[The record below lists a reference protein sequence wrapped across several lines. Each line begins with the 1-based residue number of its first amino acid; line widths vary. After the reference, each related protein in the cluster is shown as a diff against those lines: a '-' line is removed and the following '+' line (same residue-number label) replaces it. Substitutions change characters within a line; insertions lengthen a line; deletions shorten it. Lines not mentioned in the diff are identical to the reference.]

1 MIDNTVSRRMFIG
14 GGVAAAGML
23 SAMGATFRPALALA
37 DDPEWAVPQ
46 TTDIAEVITAD
57 VAVIGGGF
65 SGMTC
70 AVQAALNGDR
80 VALIESQG
88 KLGGGGMALE
98 ITCGVGSQLSAAN
111 GIDYEPWELV
121 RAEMENAAWCADGM
135 LWLDLIT
142 NSGANIDWLVEQGV
156 EYEPVVDEY
165 RIMQFS
171 GAYKVAH
178 WYKDGYAGSGYVP
191 QMTERIEGLDIDVF
205 TNTRAYE
212 FVCDESGKVT
222 GVLCSDVN
230 GETVQVNAHV
240 FIVAT
245 GSFAQNE
252 ELLEEEGFRPAEIDI
267 LAMPGHFGDGIRM
280 VRAVG
285 GTFFKGGTAL
295 IYNRIGQLWTFADL
309 NGSVCSGGPFLWVN
323 EEGLRYTDENIA
335 LEKKLCPLEAV
346 QTQIH
351 KSCYT
356 VFDANIFS
364 QVTGGDEGLAQEW
377 ADAIV
382 ENPDDIFVSDDLYAL
397 ADMAGIDA
405 EQFANTVDAY
415 NACCAAGKDSDFGKD
430 PATLVAIENGPFYLA
445 KMHIAMEGSLY
456 GVNIDH
462 NFNVVDSDRVA
473 IPNLFC
479 IGLDSMSLY
488 KSVYPMSVP
497 GSASAECIHGGRT
510 AANRAHAYIEAN
522 GLFGVEPSGP
532 IAGNLADG
540 QEARSL
546 GAAFIRKA
554 ESVMNKND
562 LGLDGGTPQTV
573 TSESCPELFERVGK
587 IMGVDVESCTL
598 ECDVSTIVSETV
610 RGNHETYTY
619 LVTYMDAVID
629 GVEVIYEN
637 GTYSIA

>member
-23 SAMGATFRPALALA
+23 
-37 DDPEWAVPQ
+37 
-46 TTDIAEVITAD
+46 
-57 VAVIGGGF
+57 
-65 SGMTC
+65 
-70 AVQAALNGDR
+70 
-80 VALIESQG
+80 
-88 KLGGGGMALE
+88 
-98 ITCGVGSQLSAAN
+98 
-111 GIDYEPWELV
+111 
-121 RAEMENAAWCADGM
+121 
-135 LWLDLIT
+135 WLDLIK

-212 FVCDESGKVT
+212 FVCDESGKVA

-240 FIVAT
+240 FSVAT

-280 VRAVG
+280 VQAVG

-309 NGSVCSGGPFLWVN
+309 NGSICSGGPFLWVN

-382 ENPDDIFVSDDLYAL
+382 ENPDDTFVSDDLYAL

-415 NACCAAGKDSDFGKD
+415 NACCAAGKWN
-430 PATLVAIENGPFYLA
+430 ATRRTSAGWILRR
-445 KMHIAMEGSLY
+445 ST
-456 GVNIDH
+456 
-462 NFNVVDSDRVA
+462 
-473 IPNLFC
+473 
-479 IGLDSMSLY
+479 GLPTRPLT
-488 KSVYPMSVP
+488 
-497 GSASAECIHGGRT
+497 CLHRT
-510 AANRAHAYIEAN
+510 ARSPRCR
-522 GLFGVEPSGP
+522 GGSRGSGRRWS
-532 IAGNLADG
+532 
-540 QEARSL
+540 ARC
-546 GAAFIRKA
+546 K
-554 ESVMNKND
+554 
-562 LGLDGGTPQTV
+562 T
-573 TSESCPELFERVGK
+573 C
-587 IMGVDVESCTL
+587 
-598 ECDVSTIVSETV
+598 
-610 RGNHETYTY
+610 
-619 LVTYMDAVID
+619 
-629 GVEVIYEN
+629 
-637 GTYSIA
+637 

>member
-23 SAMGATFRPALALA
+23 
-37 DDPEWAVPQ
+37 
-46 TTDIAEVITAD
+46 
-57 VAVIGGGF
+57 
-65 SGMTC
+65 
-70 AVQAALNGDR
+70 
-80 VALIESQG
+80 
-88 KLGGGGMALE
+88 
-98 ITCGVGSQLSAAN
+98 
-111 GIDYEPWELV
+111 
-121 RAEMENAAWCADGM
+121 
-135 LWLDLIT
+135 WLDLIK

-212 FVCDESGKVT
+212 FVCDESGKVA

-280 VRAVG
+280 VQAVG

-309 NGSVCSGGPFLWVN
+309 NGSICSGGPFLWVN

-364 QVTGGDEGLAQEW
+364 QVTGGDEGLSRMLVVDHIVANFDRHW
-377 ADAIV
+377 GNFGVIV
-382 ENPDDIFVSDDLYAL
+382 EAETRQWVGLAPIYDTGENLWCDRAL
-397 ADMAGIDA
+397 ANDFRPYTKALYPMPVSTDISSQLERYA
-405 EQFANTVDAY
+405 EDL
-415 NACCAAGKDSDFGKD
+415 GWLD
-430 PATLVAIENGPFYLA
+430 PAA
-445 KMHIAMEGSLY
+445 
-456 GVNIDH
+456 
-462 NFNVVDSDRVA
+462 
-473 IPNLFC
+473 
-479 IGLDSMSLY
+479 
-488 KSVYPMSVP
+488 
-497 GSASAECIHGGRT
+497 
-510 AANRAHAYIEAN
+510 
-522 GLFGVEPSGP
+522 
-532 IAGNLADG
+532 
-540 QEARSL
+540 
-546 GAAFIRKA
+546 
-554 ESVMNKND
+554 
-562 LGLDGGTPQTV
+562 LDGFADEAVDLLAQNREVAAMPGRLEGIRAALERTV
-573 TSESCPELFERVGK
+573 Q
-587 IMGVDVESCTL
+587 DVL
-598 ECDVSTIVSETV
+598 RV
-610 RGNHETYTY
+610 RG
-619 LVTYMDAVID
+619 
-629 GVEVIYEN
+629 
-637 GTYSIA
+637 